1 METLRSSFDRFI
13 SGSLKDCE
21 RNDFLDLFELPEW
34 ENELK
39 LLILLVIEQ
48 EITVEMDVDNPD
60 LNIQEGILLSA
71 LKGC

>member
-1 METLRSSFDRFI
+1 METLRSSFDKFI

-21 RNDFLDLFELPEW
+21 RNDFLDLFELPAW

-48 EITVEMDVDNPD
+48 ESSVEMDIDNPV
-60 LNIQEGILLSA
+60 LNIKKRILLPA
-71 LKGC
+71 LKGR

>member
-1 METLRSSFDRFI
+1 METLGSSFDNFI

-21 RNDFLDLFELPEW
+21 RNDFLDLFELPAW

-48 EITVEMDVDNPD
+48 ETSVEMGFDNPD
-60 LNIQEGILLSA
+60 LNVKESILLSA
-71 LKGC
+71 LKGR